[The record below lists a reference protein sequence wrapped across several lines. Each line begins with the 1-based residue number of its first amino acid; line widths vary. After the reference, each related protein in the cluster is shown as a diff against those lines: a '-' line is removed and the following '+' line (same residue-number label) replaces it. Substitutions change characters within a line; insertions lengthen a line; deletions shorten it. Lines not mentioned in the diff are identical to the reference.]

1 MNFKKSNYMLIASSK
16 KKILESFRRD
26 IKRKVFLI
34 LQGIAKTLSLNK
46 FDVPPQS
53 KLWSS
58 QEKIKK

>member
-1 MNFKKSNYMLIASSK
+1 MLIASSK
-16 KKILESFRRD
+16 KKNLESFRHD

-34 LQGIAKTLSLNK
+34 LQGIAKTLLLNK

-58 QEKIKK
+58 QEKIEK